1 MYVYLIEMCCWMCVL
16 MCPNTI
22 LTSASLNFRKCFR
35 SLKAWHPNKLDN
47 SLWVCFVSIVEGM
60 SFGGGDLLLNKWRQD
75 SRGWKVRPYPITMWK
90 MLAIHA
96 PNNWVKGAS
105 VFHLFNN
112 QQTAIYWILKM
123 YLVLTGGFSSS
134 CRFKVNMSEVQDDRL
149 LSIKLCYPW
158 CLLFILGNLTHLW
171 WRFLI
176 SERAGQWFPAIY
188 G

>member
-1 MYVYLIEMCCWMCVL
+1 
-16 MCPNTI
+16 
-22 LTSASLNFRKCFR
+22 
-35 SLKAWHPNKLDN
+35 
-47 SLWVCFVSIVEGM
+47 M

-123 YLVLTGGFSSS
+123 YLILTRRFSSS

-176 SERAGQWFPAIY
+176 SELPSNLWINSYKHLLRYFLAWNESILMTILTCTIWKCVLNLKRA
-188 G
+188 